1 MTWVNL
7 ILVVL
12 PIVVVAGSRPIK
24 GASDGLY
31 FETHFNNFN
40 KPYNF
45 NNRKQHGKKSGGWE
59 PGANTG
65 SNTGVNNFEAATYK
79 KVGWR
84 LIPFLLLCYVVAY
97 LDRVNVGFAK
107 LQMLQDLQFSDTVYG
122 LGAGIFFIGYFLFEV
137 PSNVILHRVGA
148 RVWIAR
154 IMVTWGVIS
163 AGMMFVESVTSFYVM
178 RFLLGVA
185 EAGFF
190 PGIILYLTYWYPAAR
205 RARMTAL
212 FMSAIALSGVIGGP
226 LSGWIM
232 QSFVG
237 MGGLKGWQWLFV
249 LEGLPSVAVGIA
261 TLFYL
266 DDSIDG
272 AKWLTSPEKELL
284 KRNISLDN
292 ASKQHL
298 SISAVFK
305 DGRVWLLGLIYFS
318 FVMGLYGVSFWLPTI
333 IKATGVKDA
342 FQIGMLTAIPY
353 GSAVVAMIFVSRSA
367 DRTGERRWHIAV
379 PALLGAVGLILS
391 VTWGQNTV
399 LAMTALTL
407 ATMGIL
413 TTLPLFWSL
422 PTSFL
427 AGAGAAAGI
436 ALINSVGNLA
446 GFVSPFAVGWLKD
459 MTQSTN
465 AGMYLLAVSLVV
477 GALLTLSVP
486 ARLVSK

>member
-1 MTWVNL
+1 MEIN
-7 ILVVL
+7 
-12 PIVVVAGSRPIK
+12 SR
-24 GASDGLY
+24 ASGGEASSVPDS
-31 FETHFNNFN
+31 FET
-40 KPYNF
+40 
-45 NNRKQHGKKSGGWE
+45 
-59 PGANTG
+59 
-65 SNTGVNNFEAATYK
+65 ATYN

-84 LIPFLLLCYVVAY
+84 LIPFLLICYVVAY

-107 LQMLQDLQFSDTVYG
+107 LQMLQDLKFSETIYG

-163 AGMMFVESVTSFYVM
+163 AGMMFVESATSFYVM

-232 QSFVG
+232 QSFAGVN
-237 MGGLKGWQWLFV
+237 GLKGWQWLFI
-249 LEGLPSVAVGIA
+249 LEGLPSVLVGIV
-261 TLFYL
+261 TFFYL
-266 DDSIDG
+266 DDSIKQ
-272 AKWLTSPEKELL
+272 AKWLTSEEKALL
-284 KRNISLDN
+284 ERNIVVEN
-292 ASKQHL
+292 TGKQDL
-298 SISAVFK
+298 SIRAVFA
-305 DGRVWLLGLIYFS
+305 DPRVWLMSLIYFT

-342 FQIGMLTAIPY
+342 LQIGFLTAIPY
-353 GSAVVAMIFVSRSA
+353 GSAVVAMILVSRSA
-367 DRTGERRWHIAV
+367 DRSRERRWHIAI
-379 PALLGAVGLILS
+379 PALLGAAGLVLS
-391 VTWGQNTV
+391 AVWGQSTV
-399 LAMTALTL
+399 LAMTALTV

-422 PTSFL
+422 PTAFL
-427 AGAGAAAGI
+427 AGTGAAAGI
-436 ALINSVGNLA
+436 ALINSLGNLA
-446 GFVSPFAVGWLKD
+446 GFVSPFLVGWLKD
-459 MTQSTN
+459 LTQTTN
-465 AGMYLLAVSLVV
+465 TGMYMLAGSMVL

-486 ARLVSK
+486 ARLVNK

>member
-1 MTWVNL
+1 METNSR
-7 ILVVL
+7 
-12 PIVVVAGSRPIK
+12 AGPVS
-24 GASDGLY
+24 ASAAPAS
-31 FETHFNNFN
+31 FE
-40 KPYNF
+40 
-45 NNRKQHGKKSGGWE
+45 
-59 PGANTG
+59 
-65 SNTGVNNFEAATYK
+65 VATYN

-107 LQMLQDLQFSDTVYG
+107 LQMLQDLKFSETVYG

-163 AGMMFVESVTSFYVM
+163 AGMMFVESATSFYVM

-232 QSFVG
+232 QSFAGVN
-237 MGGLKGWQWLFV
+237 GLKGWQWLFI
-249 LEGLPSVAVGIA
+249 LEGLPSVLVGIV
-261 TLFYL
+261 TFFYL
-266 DDSIDG
+266 DDSIKQ
-272 AKWLTSPEKELL
+272 AKWLTNEEKALL
-284 KRNISLDN
+284 ERNIVVEN
-292 ASKQHL
+292 TGKQDL
-298 SISAVFK
+298 SIRAVFA
-305 DGRVWLLGLIYFS
+305 DSRVWLMSLIYFT

-342 FQIGMLTAIPY
+342 LQIGFLTAIPY
-353 GSAVVAMIFVSRSA
+353 GSAVVAMILVSRSA
-367 DRTGERRWHIAV
+367 DRGRERRWHIAI
-379 PALLGAVGLILS
+379 PALLGAAGLVLS
-391 VTWGQNTV
+391 AVWGQNTV
-399 LAMTALTL
+399 LAMTALTV

-422 PTSFL
+422 PTAFL

-436 ALINSVGNLA
+436 ALINSLGNLA
-446 GFVSPFAVGWLKD
+446 GFVSPFLVGWLKD
-459 MTQSTN
+459 LTQSTN
-465 AGMYLLAVSLVV
+465 TGMYMLAASMVL

-486 ARLVSK
+486 ARLVNK